1 MLSPRPPEPWG
12 LGTSARQRWEL
23 REEREGRL
31 LWGGWR
37 SYRGSDAILGGA
49 QLPETGLDL
58 RSGERRA
65 ELYPLPRHRR
75 ALLPSPAPHSSV
87 GPNPSSAPFAMRPCL
102 GFSTCHR
109 VVRAAASCCHGD
121 DASCIPA
128 CDPQVDRASA
138 PGPALRSL
146 PSLPPSLP
154 HLILPSLASH
164 FFVSVPE
171 FLLILSLSSSPC
183 HCPLSLSP
191 STLAWIPPG
200 SSRASLSP
208 LLLTSEPFLSFTLP
222 LLWSATSLA
231 PSPSASEG
239 LRLCPPPQASGSLS
253 KNWGE

>member
-1 MLSPRPPEPWG
+1 MPKTREGGVEGEPRQGRRGAQGAGHPGSVPCCLPPGPWG

-37 SYRGSDAILGGA
+37 SYRGSDVILGGA
-49 QLPETGLDL
+49 QLPETSLDL
-58 RSGERRA
+58 RSGECRA
-65 ELYPLPRHRR
+65 ELYPLPRHRG

-138 PGPALRSL
+138 PGPAPRSL
-146 PSLPPSLP
+146 PPCLPPSPISFFPLS
-154 HLILPSLASH
+154 HLIS
-164 FFVSVPE
+164 
-171 FLLILSLSSSPC
+171 LSLS
-183 HCPLSLSP
+183 LN
-191 STLAWIPPG
+191 
-200 SSRASLSP
+200 
-208 LLLTSEPFLSFTLP
+208 FF
-222 LLWSATSLA
+222 
-231 PSPSASEG
+231 
-239 LRLCPPPQASGSLS
+239 
-253 KNWGE
+253 